1 MGASPTWREIRKA
14 AGVSLHRASADA
26 GVTPTTARAFELGGE
41 DAILDRRKRDALVR
55 VYSALGRLSGATSA
69 A

>member
-1 MGASPTWREIRKA
+1 MQKNWREIRRA

-26 GVTPTTARAFELGGE
+26 ETTPTTARVFEVGGP
-41 DAILDRRKRDALVR
+41 DAVTDENKRAKLLR
-55 VYSALGRLSGATSA
+55 VYTALEASSSPRPA

>member
-1 MGASPTWREIRKA
+1 MVTVPEWREVRRA

-41 DAILDRRKRDALVR
+41 AAIFDRAKREALVR
-55 VYSALGRLSGATSA
+55 VYSALRDAVRGQDVL
-69 A
+69 